1 MADKRISQLIERV
14 DIANNDVLPIVAS
27 GATTT
32 NKVTISTIQN
42 WMQDNLDVGVTSVGI
57 TIGSTGTDVNV
68 TGSPITTS
76 GNITINIP
84 TASATNRGLLS
95 STDWSTFNNK
105 VPYTG
110 ATGNV
115 NLGEYGISSGFVTL
129 DTTPT
134 GTPASQGTI
143 YWDDS
148 RSTAALIM
156 NGTTQHIGQ
165 DSFFYVKNSTG
176 YTIPKGTGV
185 GFAGTDGASGHLLI
199 QPFLANGSQPS
210 TYFMGVTA
218 EAITNGGFG
227 QVMQFGELSGINTSG
242 YTAGA
247 LLYAST
253 SVAGAFQT
261 TAPQAPNNIILVA
274 AAVNSTNNGSI
285 IVRPQIGSNINT
297 DEGVKIT
304 SVADKDL
311 LQYQSGTGL
320 WENKTRDAA
329 GVVTTDTTQTITG
342 LKTFSGSSLRLAA
355 NGTADA
361 VVLRNVSGTTGSDT
375 GATTIGF
382 NGNDN
387 IFVNTQS
394 RGGFIL
400 GFNNSVSNREYTLP
414 DASGTIALTS
424 NLSSYLPLSG
434 GTLTGALNGTSAS
447 FTGNVSSGGIFIGR
461 TTNGQAFGVGNG
473 VDTDLGIFVQTNN
486 ILFSNSGASSGYAF
500 AVGGSTRFSISSTG
514 AATFSSSVQ
523 GTQGIFQSSQGS
535 ILLRSTGTASP
546 YIDFYT
552 NTSSVAATM
561 YGIDG
566 GGFAIGV
573 PSTERMR
580 ITSSGNVGIGTA
592 SPNSILEI
600 AQASPQVR
608 IQASDSG
615 TFHGLEFRQG
625 AGLDAT
631 IKQLPSTGEFRITSG
646 RGAGWGGFTTFYTDA
661 TERMR
666 ITSGGYLKASN
677 TGTYLGVA
685 NSYHELNSDF
695 NTFRVV
701 NISNTNNTSGNGAIV
716 SSLGSNCN
724 NTNSYHYIAGTGGAD
739 ILYIYGN
746 GNVVNTNNSYGSL
759 SDVKIKENIED
770 ATPKLDDLMKVKVRN
785 YNLIGDDKKQIG
797 VIAQELEEVFPAMI
811 DESEDFEEV
820 EVPQVDE
827 EGNEVLNE
835 EGEVVTTK
843 ERVSK
848 GTTTKSVKYS
858 VFVPMLIKAMQ
869 EQQEQIKSLTE
880 QIEALK
886 SQING

>member
-1 MADKRISQLIERV
+1 MADKRISQLIERT

-57 TIGSTGTDVNV
+57 TLGSSGTDVNV

-110 ATGNV
+110 AVADVDLGQRGIEARYFSLETSPATLPGN
-115 NLGEYGISSGFVTL
+115 
-129 DTTPT
+129 
-134 GTPASQGTI
+134 QGAI
-143 YWDDS
+143 YWDTA

-176 YTIPKGTGV
+176 YTIAKGTCV

-218 EAITNGGFG
+218 EDITNGSFG

-342 LKTFSGSSLRLAA
+342 LKTFSGPSLRLAA

-424 NLSSYLPLSG
+424 NLGSYLPLTG
-434 GTLTGALNGTSAS
+434 GTLTGALNGTSATMS
-447 FTGNVSSGGIFIGR
+447 GLVTGGTGLRATGGTDAGSQLSLFANGSGNTFIAGFDINFNTGSNGAR
-461 TTNGQAFGVGNG
+461 TTCLTLA
-473 VDTDLGIFVQTNN
+473 
-486 ILFSNSGASSGYAF
+486 
-500 AVGGSTRFSISSTG
+500 STG
-514 AATFSSSVQ
+514 AATFSSSV
-523 GTQGIFQSSQGS
+523 
-535 ILLRSTGTASP
+535 TASNFVSS
-546 YIDFYT
+546 YSSNGFNLDLSKSAGFGALIQLK
-552 NTSSVAATM
+552 NTSASSNELVRVLDSSNNIISQIYPASN
-561 YGIDG
+561 GI
-566 GGFAIGV
+566 AI
-573 PSTERMR
+573 T
-580 ITSSGNVGIGTA
+580 TGNVGIGTA
-592 SPNSILEI
+592 SPVDVTNYTSLHIAGKNTSLGGILRSTTSDNSVI
-600 AQASPQVR
+600 
-608 IQASDSG
+608 
-615 TFHGLEFRQG
+615 GLFLANIDG
-625 AGLDAT
+625 GLLSMDTNHALRFAT
-631 IKQLPSTGEFRITSG
+631 NS
-646 RGAGWGGFTTFYTDA
+646 

-666 ITSGGYLKASN
+666 ITSGGDVLIGQTSVPGAFGDAVGLTLRP
-677 TGTYLGVA
+677 TGAVLAVA
-685 NSYHELNSDF
+685 DNNIAGLFARRNVNGDVIFFRRDTTTVGSISVTTTATSY
-695 NTFRVV
+695 
-701 NISNTNNTSGNGAIV
+701 NTSSDYRLKENVKPVENALSI
-716 SSLGSNCN
+716 LTQLKPCTFNF
-724 NTNSYHYIAGTGGAD
+724 IAESEEEVMGFLAHEVQEVMPQAVKGEKDA
-739 ILYIYGN
+739 
-746 GNVVNTNNSYGSL
+746 
-759 SDVKIKENIED
+759 VKIE
-770 ATPKLDDLMKVKVRN
+770 
-785 YNLIGDDKKQIG
+785 Q
-797 VIAQELEEVFPAMI
+797 
-811 DESEDFEEV
+811 V
-820 EVPQVDE
+820 EVSPAELDE
-827 EGNEVLNE
+827 EGNVITEAVIEEKEVPVYQ
-835 EGEVVTTK
+835 GIDH
-843 ERVSK
+843 SK
-848 GTTTKSVKYS
+848 L
-858 VFVPMLIKAMQ
+858 VPLLVASIQELKA
-869 EQQEQIKSLTE
+869 E
-880 QIEALK
+880 IEALK

>member
-1 MADKRISQLIERV
+1 MADKRISQLIERT

-27 GATTT
+27 GATIT

-110 ATGNV
+110 AVADVDLGQRGIDARYFALETSPATLPGN
-115 NLGEYGISSGFVTL
+115 
-129 DTTPT
+129 
-134 GTPASQGTI
+134 QGSI
-143 YWDDS
+143 YWDTA

-176 YTIPKGTGV
+176 STIAKGTCV

-199 QPFLANGSQPS
+199 QPFLANGLQPS

-218 EAITNGGFG
+218 EAITNGSFG
-227 QVMQFGELSGINTSG
+227 QVMHFGELTGVNTSG

-253 SVAGAFQT
+253 TVAGSFQT

-274 AAVNSTNNGSI
+274 AAVNSTNNGTI
-285 IVRPQIGSNINT
+285 VVRPQLGSNINT

-304 SVADKDL
+304 SVGDKDL

-361 VVLRNVSGTTGSDT
+361 VVLRNVSGTTGSDS
-375 GATTIGF
+375 GATTMGF

-387 IFVNTQS
+387 LFISTQS

-414 DASGTIALTS
+414 DASGTLALTS

-447 FTGNVSSGGIFIGR
+447 FSGRLLAGTSTGVGNDFTSIRFNSADTFSQGMNMVDSNASASGSTFQVFRKSDDTYVGNIRRSGTDNAIFIGGNSYLALGANNTEFFRIASTGNVGIGTTSPGQALDVYRDTSTASYVVARNGSGVQVAMGVAGDNGSLLGTLSNHNLRIV
-461 TTNGQAFGVGNG
+461 TNG
-473 VDTDLGIFVQTNN
+473 
-486 ILFSNSGASSGYAF
+486 
-500 AVGGSTRFSISSTG
+500 AVVST
-514 AATFSSSVQ
+514 
-523 GTQGIFQSSQGS
+523 
-535 ILLRSTGTASP
+535 
-546 YIDFYT
+546 
-552 NTSSVAATM
+552 
-561 YGIDG
+561 
-566 GGFAIGV
+566 
-573 PSTERMR
+573 

-592 SPNSILEI
+592 SPSQLLHVKNDQAAYTWSRIDNQSTSSSAYSGLQLAASGNTWGIAIGSSAANSNAL
-600 AQASPQVR
+600 
-608 IQASDSG
+608 
-615 TFHGLEFRQG
+615 TFVID
-625 AGLDAT
+625 AG
-631 IKQLPSTGEFRITSG
+631 
-646 RGAGWGGFTTFYTDA
+646 GGN

-666 ITSGGYLKASN
+666 ITSGGDVLIGKSSFTSN
-677 TGTYLGVA
+677 SLRIDGNGILSNSRGGTGT
-685 NSYHELNSDF
+685 NSHCNFF
-695 NTFRVV
+695 NDNGLVGSITT
-701 NISNTNNTSGNGAIV
+701 SGSSTSYNTS
-716 SSLGSNCN
+716 
-724 NTNSYHYIAGTGGAD
+724 
-739 ILYIYGN
+739 
-746 GNVVNTNNSYGSL
+746 
-759 SDVKIKENIED
+759 SDYRLKENVKPVENALSVLTQLKPCTFNFIAD
-770 ATPKLDDLMKVKVRN
+770 AD
-785 YNLIGDDKKQIG
+785 
-797 VIAQELEEVFPAMI
+797 EEVMGFIAHEVQEVIPQAVI
-811 DESEDFEEV
+811 GEKDEVRIEQV
-820 EVPQVDE
+820 EVSPAELDE
-827 EGNEVLNE
+827 EGNVITEAIIEEKEVPVYQ
-835 EGEVVTTK
+835 GIDH
-843 ERVSK
+843 SK
-848 GTTTKSVKYS
+848 L
-858 VFVPMLIKAMQ
+858 VPLLVASIQELKA
-869 EQQEQIKSLTE
+869 E
-880 QIEALK
+880 IEALK